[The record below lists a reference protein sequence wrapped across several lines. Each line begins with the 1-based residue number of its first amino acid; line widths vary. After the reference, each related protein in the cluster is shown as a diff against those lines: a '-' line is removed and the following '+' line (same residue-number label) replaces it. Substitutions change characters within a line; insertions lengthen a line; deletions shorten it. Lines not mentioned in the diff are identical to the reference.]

1 MLLYQKHGQYLL
13 VNRFQRTARDDECNV
28 IIVKAFVFL
37 CVNDYV
43 LPINMSRHIT
53 SPRFQ
58 SMGAAASSLNWLNSS
73 HTFASIIACV
83 VASSKVT
90 P

>member
-43 LPINMSRHIT
+43 LPINVGRGHIMSL
-53 SPRFQ
+53 
-58 SMGAAASSLNWLNSS
+58 SLCILKL
-73 HTFASIIACV
+73 V
-83 VASSKVT
+83 E
-90 P
+90 